1 MIGRSCRTA
10 GAGAHSRRWIKAFA
24 PIHLTAIKKWR
35 RKWREN
41 RDAVVGESWAAQ
53 MDAEGGF
60 QSAQMA
66 VAKIRPRDI
75 DELTLKACLSGV
87 YDKVQLAY
95 GSKAAIGYSV
105 ALDLVSR
112 RTAAA

>member
-1 MIGRSCRTA
+1 MQRAAS
-10 GAGAHSRRWIKAFA
+10 SRLRWRF
-24 PIHLTAIKKWR
+24 
-35 RKWREN
+35 
-41 RDAVVGESWAAQ
+41 
-53 MDAEGGF
+53 
-60 QSAQMA
+60 
-66 VAKIRPRDI
+66 AKIRPRDI

-95 GSKAAIGYSV
+95 GSKAVIGYSV